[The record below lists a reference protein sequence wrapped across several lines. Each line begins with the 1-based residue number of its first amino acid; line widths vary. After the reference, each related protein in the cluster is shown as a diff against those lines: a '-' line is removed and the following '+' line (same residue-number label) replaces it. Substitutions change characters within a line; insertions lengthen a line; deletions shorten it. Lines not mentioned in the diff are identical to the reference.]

1 MGARKMSSGW
11 FRARYN
17 LWKPSALKYRIRN
30 FVGIA
35 IDWRVRDVLE
45 AERQA
50 TIELG
55 RTFVEATA
63 KLTDE
68 IRLLEQRVAH
78 LEKVVELRLKDQK

>member
-1 MGARKMSSGW
+1 MSRRTLRW
-11 FRARYN
+11 
-17 LWKPSALKYRIRN
+17 RIRN
-30 FVGIA
+30 YFGMA

-55 RTFVEATA
+55 KTFVTSTA

-78 LEKVVELRLKDQK
+78 LEKQIRLLGREPE

>member
-1 MGARKMSSGW
+1 MSRPTLRW
-11 FRARYN
+11 
-17 LWKPSALKYRIRN
+17 RIRN
-30 FVGIA
+30 YFGMA

-55 RTFVEATA
+55 KTFVTSTA

-78 LEKVVELRLKDQK
+78 LEKQIRLLGREPE

>member
-1 MGARKMSSGW
+1 MS
-11 FRARYN
+11 
-17 LWKPSALKYRIRN
+17 KPTLRWRIRN
-30 FVGIA
+30 YFGMA

-55 RTFVEATA
+55 KTFVTSTA

-78 LEKVVELRLKDQK
+78 LEKQIRLLGREPE

>member
-1 MGARKMSSGW
+1 MRSPGLRT
-11 FRARYN
+11 
-17 LWKPSALKYRIRN
+17 RIRN
-30 FVGIA
+30 ALGLA

-55 RTFVEATA
+55 RTFVESTA

-68 IRLLEQRVAH
+68 IRLLEQRVMN
-78 LEKVVELRLKDQK
+78 LEKRLDLTHEADS

>member
-1 MGARKMSSGW
+1 MSRPTLRW
-11 FRARYN
+11 
-17 LWKPSALKYRIRN
+17 RIRN
-30 FVGIA
+30 YFGMA

-55 RTFVEATA
+55 KTFVTSTA
-63 KLTDE
+63 KLIDE

-78 LEKVVELRLKDQK
+78 LEKQIRLLGREPE

>member
-1 MGARKMSSGW
+1 MSRPTIRW
-11 FRARYN
+11 
-17 LWKPSALKYRIRN
+17 RIRN
-30 FVGIA
+30 YFGMA

-55 RTFVEATA
+55 KTFVTSTA

-78 LEKVVELRLKDQK
+78 LEKQLRLSPRDDK

>member
-1 MGARKMSSGW
+1 MS
-11 FRARYN
+11 
-17 LWKPSALKYRIRN
+17 KPTLRWRIRN
-30 FVGIA
+30 YVGMA

-55 RTFVEATA
+55 KTFVTSTA

-68 IRLLEQRVAH
+68 VRLLEVRVAE
-78 LEKVVELRLKDQK
+78 LETQIKNAQKQ

>member
-1 MGARKMSSGW
+1 MS
-11 FRARYN
+11 
-17 LWKPSALKYRIRN
+17 KPTLRWRIRN
-30 FVGIA
+30 YVGMA

-55 RTFVEATA
+55 KTFVTSTA

-68 IRLLEQRVAH
+68 IRLLEVRVAE
-78 LEKVVELRLKDQK
+78 LETHIKNAQKQ

>member
-1 MGARKMSSGW
+1 MSGPGL
-11 FRARYN
+11 RG
-17 LWKPSALKYRIRN
+17 RIRN
-30 FVGIA
+30 FFGMA

-55 RTFVEATA
+55 RTFVETTA

-68 IRLLEQRVAH
+68 VRLLEQRVAH
-78 LEKVVELRLKDQK
+78 LEKKVDLSAHTEGH

>member
-1 MGARKMSSGW
+1 MS
-11 FRARYN
+11 
-17 LWKPSALKYRIRN
+17 KPSIRWRMRN
-30 FVGIA
+30 LVGMA

-55 RTFVEATA
+55 RTFVTSTA

-68 IRLLEQRVAH
+68 IRLLEQRVSY
-78 LEKVVELRLKDQK
+78 LEKQLRLGRRDAE

>member
-1 MGARKMSSGW
+1 M
-11 FRARYN
+11 
-17 LWKPSALKYRIRN
+17 
-30 FVGIA
+30 A

-55 RTFVEATA
+55 RTFVETTA

-68 IRLLEQRVAH
+68 VRLLEQRVRQ
-78 LEKVVELRLKDQK
+78 LEKTVELRLRDDK

>member
-1 MGARKMSSGW
+1 MSRPTLRWRVRSFFGM
-11 FRARYN
+11 
-17 LWKPSALKYRIRN
+17 
-30 FVGIA
+30 A

-55 RTFVEATA
+55 RTFVTSTA

-68 IRLLEQRVAH
+68 IRLLEQRVAY
-78 LEKVVELRLKDQK
+78 LEKQLRLGRKDTE

>member
-1 MGARKMSSGW
+1 MSRPTLRW
-11 FRARYN
+11 RV
-17 LWKPSALKYRIRN
+17 RN
-30 FVGIA
+30 FFGMA

-55 RTFVEATA
+55 RTFVTSTA

-68 IRLLEQRVAH
+68 IRLLEQRVAY
-78 LEKVVELRLKDQK
+78 LEKQLRLGRKDTE

>member
-1 MGARKMSSGW
+1 MSEWFKARW
-11 FRARYN
+11 N
-17 LWKPSALKYRIRN
+17 LWRPSAVKYRVRN
-30 FVGIA
+30 FFGMA

-55 RTFVEATA
+55 RTFVESTA

-68 IRLLEQRVAH
+68 IRLLERRVSH
-78 LEKVVELRLKDQK
+78 LEKVVDLTRKTNS

>member
-1 MGARKMSSGW
+1 MS
-11 FRARYN
+11 
-17 LWKPSALKYRIRN
+17 KPTLRWRIRN
-30 FVGIA
+30 YFGMA

-55 RTFVEATA
+55 RTFVTTTA

-68 IRLLEQRVAH
+68 IRLLEQRVTQ
-78 LEKVVELRLKDQK
+78 LESELKKNAGSAE

>member
-1 MGARKMSSGW
+1 MSRPTPRW
-11 FRARYN
+11 
-17 LWKPSALKYRIRN
+17 RIRN
-30 FVGIA
+30 YFGMA

-55 RTFVEATA
+55 KTFVTSTA

-78 LEKVVELRLKDQK
+78 LEKQIRLLGREPE

>member
-1 MGARKMSSGW
+1 M
-11 FRARYN
+11 
-17 LWKPSALKYRIRN
+17 
-30 FVGIA
+30 A

-55 RTFVEATA
+55 KTFVTSTA

-78 LEKVVELRLKDQK
+78 LEKQIRLLGREPE

>member
-1 MGARKMSSGW
+1 MSRPTIRW
-11 FRARYN
+11 
-17 LWKPSALKYRIRN
+17 RIRN
-30 FVGIA
+30 YFGMA

-55 RTFVEATA
+55 RTFLTSTA

-78 LEKVVELRLKDQK
+78 LEKQLRLAPKEDR

>member
-1 MGARKMSSGW
+1 MSKPT
-11 FRARYN
+11 FRRRIGN
-17 LWKPSALKYRIRN
+17 L
-30 FVGIA
+30 VGVA

-68 IRLLEQRVAH
+68 IRLLEQRVTR
-78 LEKVVELRLKDQK
+78 LEKTVELRLKDGK

>member
-1 MGARKMSSGW
+1 MSRPTIRW
-11 FRARYN
+11 
-17 LWKPSALKYRIRN
+17 RIRN
-30 FVGIA
+30 FFGMA

-55 RTFVEATA
+55 RTFVETTA

-68 IRLLEQRVAH
+68 VRLLEQRVRQ
-78 LEKVVELRLKDQK
+78 LEKTVELRLKDDR